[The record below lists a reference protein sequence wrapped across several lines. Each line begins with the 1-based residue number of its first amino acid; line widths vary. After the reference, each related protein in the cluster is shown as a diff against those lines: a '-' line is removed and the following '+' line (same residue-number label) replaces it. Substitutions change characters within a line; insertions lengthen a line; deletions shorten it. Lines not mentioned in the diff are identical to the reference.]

1 MWCSDFWH
9 SLSCTQL
16 SKKWFDGWNSIK
28 FQFFFSK
35 DEVWKYF
42 QNFNFDPH
50 IFFCFKCFQPLESLN
65 SFLSLIDLTKS
76 FSLYLL
82 IQPHVSSRVTKYSC
96 FLWPSNPFFP
106 NIHLP
111 FWPHFQLQP
120 QFSMNHFPTLISKAK
135 IPNHPRKKKS
145 EICEFSVA
153 TASL

>member
-1 MWCSDFWH
+1 MDEIQSSF
-9 SLSCTQL
+9 
-16 SKKWFDGWNSIK
+16 N
-28 FQFFFSK
+28 FFFQK
-35 DEVWKYF
+35 TKFENIF
-42 QNFNFDPH
+42 RILILIPIF
-50 IFFCFKCFQPLESLN
+50 FFCFKCFQPLESLN

-106 NIHLP
+106 YIHLP